1 MFAWLREPMM
11 SKNPQ
16 YRVDLPAK
24 EGCGLVAE
32 RVGEQ
37 KNNLTADGACCRL
50 IGLKMIELRAY
61 RSLGFFFGEKEESF
75 EGKF

>member
-1 MFAWLREPMM
+1 VFGWLREPML

-32 RVGEQ
+32 RVGEAEKQ
-37 KNNLTADGACCRL
+37 FNGGR
-50 IGLKMIELRAY
+50 GLL
-61 RSLGFFFGEKEESF
+61 
-75 EGKF
+75 